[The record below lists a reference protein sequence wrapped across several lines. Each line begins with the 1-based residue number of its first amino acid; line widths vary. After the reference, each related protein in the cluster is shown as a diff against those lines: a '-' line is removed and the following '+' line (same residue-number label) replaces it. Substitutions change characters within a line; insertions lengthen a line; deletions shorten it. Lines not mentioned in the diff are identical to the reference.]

1 MRFYPHQSSQPGFCW
16 MSFARR
22 HQASH
27 RSTPVESPALFM
39 TQSGAS
45 VPGVPVRATN
55 EDTGVVTTTVSQET
69 GDYLVNFLI
78 PGTYRVE
85 AEKTG
90 FQKSVYTGV
99 IVNAGGISRIDV
111 NLRIG
116 ETRQQVEVAASTIVV
131 ATETSELSQTF
142 SNKELDTS
150 AEHRPESRC
159 SR

>member
-1 MRFYPHQSSQPGFCW
+1 MILSSEIKKLSLAFVVLG
-16 MSFARR
+16 
-22 HQASH
+22 ASSLAQVNTGRITGIVH
-27 RSTPVESPALFM
+27 DP
-39 TQSGAS
+39 SGAS

-55 EDTGVVTTTVSQET
+55 EDTGVVTNTVSQET

-85 AEKTG
+85 AEKAG

-99 IVNAGGISRIDV
+99 MVNAGGISRIDV

-116 ETRQQVEVAASTIVV
+116 ETRQQVEVAASSIVV

-142 SNKELDTS
+142 SNKELDNLPNID
-150 AEHRPESRC
+150 RNPLFQMNLM
-159 SR
+159 